1 MSQFLKLILSVAI
14 NCPKRETYIAEI
26 TKLSTSTQ
34 LALMDIISRVRT
46 APIFEN
52 LLAPNI
58 QQMEKN
64 DEEKSDQDNITSPPT
79 PIGDPELLYEER
91 LGELMAD
98 NENHIREK
106 KELQKE
112 LRELRDRLT
121 RLQDNNVGEN
131 CCRWNL
137 TKNLL

>member
-1 MSQFLKLILSVAI
+1 M
-14 NCPKRETYIAEI
+14 
-26 TKLSTSTQ
+26 
-34 LALMDIISRVRT
+34 ALMDIISRVCT
-46 APIFEN
+46 TFILEN
-52 LLAPNI
+52 LQASNI
-58 QQMEKN
+58 PQMEKN
-64 DEEKSDQDNITSPPT
+64 DEEKSDPNKITSSPPT
-79 PIGDPELLYEER
+79 PVGDPELLYEER

-121 RLQDNNVGEN
+121 RLQDNNVSEN
-131 CCRWNL
+131 YWRRNL

>member
-1 MSQFLKLILSVAI
+1 MS
-14 NCPKRETYIAEI
+14 
-26 TKLSTSTQ
+26 
-34 LALMDIISRVRT
+34 
-46 APIFEN
+46 
-52 LLAPNI
+52 NI

-64 DEEKSDQDNITSPPT
+64 DEEKSDPDNITSPPT

-98 NENHIREK
+98 NENHTREK

-121 RLQDNNVGEN
+121 RLQDNNVGED
-131 CCRWNL
+131 CWR
-137 TKNLL
+137 